1 MEIPG
6 NKAEFQMAM
15 PSDKAEYQ
23 MAMSDFMMTMPGNN
37 VKSVGNRVIFPWQ
50 SVDNRIIISA

>member
-1 MEIPG
+1 
-6 NKAEFQMAM
+6 
-15 PSDKAEYQ
+15 